1 MGQMVDITHVSIREE
16 KFKKVHISQIK
27 NYYVMIKT
35 HVFFHL
41 PQMAKQWKE
50 IALILR
56 DRQVEENEDHETD
69 IFDVQVTSFIT
80 ETEQIR

>member
-1 MGQMVDITHVSIREE
+1 MAVILPCYLQYSSD
-16 KFKKVHISQIK
+16 FKKVHISQIK
-27 NYYVMIKT
+27 NYYIVIKT

-56 DRQVEENEDHETD
+56 DRQFEENEDHEID
-69 IFDVQVTSFIT
+69 IFDDQVISFIT
-80 ETEQIR
+80 KTKQIR